1 MASQVRMAE
10 NRVQIALF
18 GKDEK
23 PLLLLTI
30 LSRRDIIHSLN
41 FYSGII
47 AFAGSRG
54 KKSDAGTGFLP

>member
-1 MASQVRMAE
+1 MAE
-10 NRVQIALF
+10 IGFELRFRKAAN
-18 GKDEK
+18 

-30 LSRRDIIHSLN
+30 PSQRDIIHRPISIDKL
-41 FYSGII
+41 II